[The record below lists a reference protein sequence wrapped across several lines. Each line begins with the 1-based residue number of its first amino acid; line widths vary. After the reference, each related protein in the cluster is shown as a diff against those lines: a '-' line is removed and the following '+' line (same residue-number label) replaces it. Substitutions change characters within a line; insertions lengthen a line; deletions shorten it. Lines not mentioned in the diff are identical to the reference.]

1 VERAEIFFSRLTWAL
16 LAILVFAAGGCS
28 YFVDYFTF
36 GGELLGERLQRAQ
49 ASAHYRDGRFFNTVP
64 QTPAPFALYWDYLVE
79 QLSGDQI
86 RVPPLAIPVTA
97 MASGT
102 MAVTASPGLRAVWL
116 GHASV
121 YMDLDG
127 LRLLVDPMFSDYA
140 SLIAGLGAKRFHPPP
155 IALADFPKI
164 DAVAISHDHYDH
176 LDKATIQFL
185 SARGTRL
192 FVPLGV
198 GSHLDE

>member
-1 VERAEIFFSRLTWAL
+1 M
-16 LAILVFAAGGCS
+16 
-28 YFVDYFTF
+28 
-36 GGELLGERLQRAQ
+36 
-49 ASAHYRDGRFFNTVP
+49 
-64 QTPAPFALYWDYLVE
+64 
-79 QLSGDQI
+79 
-86 RVPPLAIPVTA
+86 AIPVTA
-97 MASGT
+97 MASGS

-121 YMDLDG
+121 YNDLDG

-140 SLIAGLGAKRFHPPP
+140 SPIAGLGAKRFHPPP